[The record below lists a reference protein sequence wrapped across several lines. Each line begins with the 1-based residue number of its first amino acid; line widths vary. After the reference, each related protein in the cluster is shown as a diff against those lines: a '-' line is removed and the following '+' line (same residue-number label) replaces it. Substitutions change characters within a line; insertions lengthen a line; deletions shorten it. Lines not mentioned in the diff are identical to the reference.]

1 MGFMDKLKQK
11 AEEYDLQGKAGKLAD
26 GIEKTGKQAAEKAGE
41 LAHENRAKVASGLDK
56 AGEKFD
62 AQTDGKYTDKVAK
75 AKGMATKAVDK
86 VAEQRSAG
94 TPGSAAG
101 PTTGPTPNAYDAPP
115 APAGG
120 TPDYVKRTPTVGD
133 GASGATPPPGPQ
145 DPSI

>member
-41 LAHENRAKVASGLDK
+41 MAHENRAKVASGLDK

-75 AKGMATKAVDK
+75 AKGMAAKAVDK
-86 VAEQRSAG
+86 VAEQRPATAPG
-94 TPGSAAG
+94 TSPAAG
-101 PTTGPTPNAYDAPP
+101 PTPAPYDAPP
-115 APAGG
+115 AG
-120 TPDYVKRTPTVGD
+120 TAPDFTKRTPPAGE
-133 GASGATPPPGPQ
+133 GPSGATPPAGPQ